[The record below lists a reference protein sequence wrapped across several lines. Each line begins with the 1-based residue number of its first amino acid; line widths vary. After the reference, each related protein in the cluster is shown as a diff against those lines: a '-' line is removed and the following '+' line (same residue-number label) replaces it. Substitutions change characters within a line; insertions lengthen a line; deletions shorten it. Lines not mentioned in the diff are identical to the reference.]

1 MWISKIELNRL
12 QGVEE
17 LYIESY
23 NDLKCEFFK
32 EKELNDQIDEQ
43 RELITKLYEVIDKLQ
58 RMKVKNK

>member
-1 MWISKIELNRL
+1 MWISKIELERL

-23 NDLKCEFFK
+23 NDLKYEFFK